1 MSFRELLA
9 NSPSLSN
16 VVTTAD
22 IAVPANATTV
32 IPFNTVVFANGFSTG
47 GYNTTTGVFTAP
59 VKGVYHFNMNMI
71 LRAPATGAGLSTR
84 LTYDFQYGPTT
95 TFTRRSGARVDS
107 GQLTASSVDY
117 PIRHAAT
124 IFLNANDSFRV
135 VLVTVTYGVTV
146 ATVDAVSAVRGAS
159 NLSIHLVAE
168 IP

>member
-16 VVTTAD
+16 VVTTSD

-32 IPFNTVVFANGFSTG
+32 IPFNTVVFTNGFSTG
-47 GYNTTTGVFTAP
+47 GYNTSTGVFTAP
-59 VKGVYHFNMNMI
+59 VKGLYHFNMNMI

-84 LTYDFQYGPTT
+84 LQYDFQYGPTT
-95 TFTRRSGARVDS
+95 TFTRRSGARIDS
-107 GQLTASSVDY
+107 GQLTASSIDY

-135 VLVTVTYGVTV
+135 ALITSTYGVTV
-146 ATVDAVSAVRGAS
+146 ATVDPTTAVRGAS